1 MGVVSGKGL
10 SALIREEFGVRIAL
24 VTMLGLF
31 VMNTFTTSAEF
42 AGIAAAS
49 EIFHLS
55 RYIAVPLALV
65 LVYLFVLRF
74 NNKIVERTFVGLSL
88 VYVTYIIS
96 GIEAHPNW
104 GEVVRGTLVPTLDLK
119 DPAYIGMIV
128 GLIGTTISPYMQ
140 FYLQSAVVEQG
151 TRPGGLLG
159 TRIDVINGSILGI
172 IVAAFMII
180 ANAATIFVY
189 NAAHP
194 QHQIVIVQAADVAK
208 ALEPLAGRFA
218 ETLFA
223 FGILNAGLFTAT
235 VLPLSTAYLIC
246 EAMGFEASVSRR
258 FSEAPVFFGLFFAG
272 LAIGAALVLIPGV
285 PLLKVAF
292 YSQVLQ
298 GLLTALRASADAD
311 HHQSRASHGNPSQ
324 FAGCQYHRL
333 GHGHHRRGHRALLHD
348 PADPKRGKLK
358 RHALPRLVRARLRR
372 ECRVRNCPASR
383 VRAESHTLSGGLSRR
398 FGVARFV
405 LRTVACC
412 VRLGGAGGDAARARV
427 ALRDARVRL
436 ARRPKHGRPRSSRP

>member
-1 MGVVSGKGL
+1 LLPADPIPGAVVERFPPGRRSRFVRTALLVAGILGPGFITASAGNDVGGIATYSLAGAQFGYRILWTLIPITIALIVVQEMAARMGVVSGKGL
-10 SALIREEFGVRIAL
+10 AALIREEFGVRIAL

-42 AGIAAAS
+42 AGIASAS

-65 LVYLFVLRF
+65 LVFLFVLRF
-74 NNKIVERTFVGLSL
+74 NDKIVERTFVVLSL
-88 VYVTYIIS
+88 IYVTYIFS

-104 GEVVRGTLVPTLDLK
+104 GEVARGTLLPTLDLK

-140 FYLQSAVVEQG
+140 FYLQTAVVEQG
-151 TRPGGLLG
+151 ARPGGLLG

-172 IVAAFMII
+172 VVAAFMII
-180 ANAATIFVY
+180 ANAATIYVF
-189 NAAHP
+189 NQAHP
-194 QHQIVIVQAADVAK
+194 QHPIVIAQAADVAK

-246 EAMGFEASVSRR
+246 EAMGFEASVNRK
-258 FSEAPVFFGLFFAG
+258 FSEAPVFFSLFFAG
-272 LAIGAALVLIPGV
+272 LVIGAALVLIPGV

-298 GLLTALRASADAD
+298 GLLLPFELVLMLIIINRIRVMGKHRNSLAANIVGWSTVIIVGAIALFYTA
-311 HHQSRASHGNPSQ
+311 QQ
-324 FAGCQYHRL
+324 IQ
-333 GHGHHRRGHRALLHD
+333 
-348 PADPKRGKLK
+348 
-358 RHALPRLVRARLRR
+358 
-372 ECRVRNCPASR
+372 
-383 VRAESHTLSGGLSRR
+383 SGGS
-398 FGVARFV
+398 
-405 LRTVACC
+405 
-412 VRLGGAGGDAARARV
+412 
-427 ALRDARVRL
+427 
-436 ARRPKHGRPRSSRP
+436 